1 MLRCWKYKK
10 LLSAYGDN
18 FLSMAEWE
26 AVRKHVDAC
35 PACAE
40 QTLQWKS
47 LQKTLRQ
54 APPPPVPADLAFRIR
69 TRLSQERG
77 QQQQPGWVW
86 RWANRMA
93 PYAFPVASGALAA
106 LLVFGS
112 LMPTLSLPLQASSD
126 DVPLA
131 FRTPPRLRSNWPI
144 EISPEAEDLVV
155 KLLIDERGRVADY
168 GIVSG
173 KYTAEEIRTLQNLL
187 LFAVFDPAT
196 LFGMPT
202 PYTVVLPLRN
212 LRDKG

>member
-1 MLRCWKYKK
+1 MFRCWKYRK
-10 LLSAYGDN
+10 LLSAYVDN

-26 AVRKHVDAC
+26 AVREHVEAC

-40 QTLQWKS
+40 QTQQWKS
-47 LQKTLRQ
+47 FRKSLRQ
-54 APPPPVPADLAFRIR
+54 VPPPPVPADLAFRIR

-86 RWANRMA
+86 RWMNQSK
-93 PYAFPVASGALAA
+93 PYALPVASGALVA
-106 LLVFGS
+106 LLVFAV
-112 LMPTLSLPLQASSD
+112 LIPTLDAPARAGSD

-131 FRTPPRLRSNWPI
+131 LRTPPRLRSSWPI
-144 EISPEAEDLVV
+144 EISPAGENLVV

-202 PYTVVLPLRN
+202 SDTVILPLRN
-212 LRDKG
+212 LREKG